1 MVKPSLKQF
10 IGLIL
15 LLSLIILPF
24 WKNSSNNVY
33 EPVEINDSTI
43 GFYQSTT
50 CNMSLFSVVKK
61 NLSNDLNLRFN
72 NNNYAGLECFGKV
85 TGLDKVG
92 NIYILSI
99 GTNSNMTIIIQS
111 LIWISILLIT
121 SNFNFQ
127 IKKIKFIYVII
138 LSLFFTFQQ
147 FSEDRF
153 YEQENKY
160 FDISMSI
167 DNYYLINIFLSFYL
181 TIILVSLLI
190 ENNKS
195 KILNFFPYM
204 FIIIGSLNGFNLNF
218 FSIVLSYIGLKSI
231 LEKKTYITKFNLI
244 YIFFMVAW
252 SLTRRDTVSFFDTD
266 KIKGLINSSNN
277 ISSLFFWSILV
288 LLIINSFFFLAK
300 ESKLDYKIISLNLLL
315 SSNLIVIF
323 GLIGAYSPLQNF
335 FNYLIFGQNKRGINK
350 LSSIDGNTWR
360 GFSASAES
368 IGEFYGFVILF
379 CFLTLY
385 LKKMK
390 INTLVFLLTIL
401 PFYGLYRSN
410 NFASIV
416 SLFIV
421 LFGLLSYK
429 YLDQNQR
436 KKIFLLLI
444 LFGLVGSIFL
454 MNNLG
459 FEYVS
464 TQLLYE
470 ASLHSN
476 LFSDLSSEAKSAEI
490 TSYFNAGE
498 IESLLNIVNKG
509 SSSSTLQYLS
519 KIYLQSNFNIS
530 YVPNLVTAIS
540 FLSIIINRNEMWGI
554 FTAKYNPIFIEA
566 VFGNG
571 PYQLNNYLF
580 NLKLKLD
587 VPGEKLNTL
596 FLPHSS
602 VLDMLVFFGILG
614 IILFIAW
621 NIYFMTLST
630 NNSSHKLLLLF
641 VLLNIVKSDSILYL
655 NSVVLLAFTYIVIV
669 RDRKI
674 KNV

>member
-1 MVKPSLKQF
+1 MLKPSLKQC

-24 WKNSSNNVY
+24 WKNASNNIY
-33 EPVEINDSTI
+33 DPVEINDSTI

-50 CNMSLFSVVKK
+50 CNMSLISVVKK
-61 NLSNDLNLRFN
+61 NLQNDLNLRFN
-72 NNNYAGLECFGKV
+72 NNNYAGVECFGKV

-92 NIYILSI
+92 DIYILSI
-99 GTNSNMTIIIQS
+99 GTNSNITIIIQS
-111 LIWISILLIT
+111 LIWITILLIV

-127 IKKIKFIYVII
+127 IKEVKFIYVII

-147 FSEDRF
+147 FSEGRF
-153 YEQENKY
+153 YLQENKY
-160 FDISMSI
+160 FDTLMSI
-167 DNYYLINIFLSFYL
+167 DNFYLINIFLSFYVV
-181 TIILVSLLI
+181 LVLISLFI

-218 FSIVLSYIGLKSI
+218 FSIVLSYIGLKAI
-231 LEKKTYITKFNLI
+231 LEKKTYNIFNYI
-244 YIFFMVAW
+244 YLFFMVAW
-252 SLTRRDTVSFFDTD
+252 SQSRRDTVSFFDTD
-266 KIKGLINSSNN
+266 KLKGFINSSNN

-288 LLIINSFFFLAK
+288 LLIFNGFIFLAK
-300 ESKLDYKIISLNLLL
+300 ESKLNYKVISLNLLL

-323 GLIGAYSPLQNF
+323 GLLGAYSPLQNF
-335 FNYLIFGQNKRGINK
+335 FNYLFFGQNKRGIDK
-350 LSSIDGNTWR
+350 LSSVDGNTWR

-390 INTLVFLLTIL
+390 INTLLLLLTIL
-401 PFYGLYRSN
+401 PFYGLYKSN
-410 NFASIV
+410 NFSAIV
-416 SLFIV
+416 SFFVALS
-421 LFGLLSYK
+421 GLLSYK
-429 YLDQNQR
+429 YLNQNQR

-459 FEYVS
+459 VEYVS

-476 LFSDLSSEAKSAEI
+476 LFSDLSSEAKSVEI
-490 TSYFNAGE
+490 TEYFNAGE
-498 IESLLNIVNKG
+498 IESLINIVNKG
-509 SSSSTLQYLS
+509 SGSSSLEYLS
-519 KIYLQSNFNIS
+519 QIYLQSNFNIS
-530 YVPNLVTAIS
+530 LLPNLVTVIS

-554 FTAKYNPIFIEA
+554 FIAKYNPNFIES

-580 NLKLKLD
+580 NLKLRLD
-587 VPGEKLNTL
+587 VPEEKLNSL

-602 VLDMLVFFGILG
+602 ALDILVFFGILG

-630 NNSSHKLLLLF
+630 NNSGINLLLLF
-641 VLLNIVKSDSILYL
+641 LLLNIVKSDSILYL
-655 NSVVLLAFTYIVIV
+655 NSVVLLAFTYIVIEK
-669 RDRKI
+669 DRKI